1 MDKTA
6 LTILAR
12 LLLGLCTF
20 PAYGHDWRRPDLDA
34 WYGSLS
40 RPGLASCCSKND
52 CHATEAELRS
62 DGRWWARLGM
72 PVRSSNGRLD
82 WVLVD
87 WVPIDEHL
95 IVRGPDG
102 KPIPNAAGE
111 PVICHNIVW
120 TIGGEIDVEQTS
132 ILCFVVGNLS

>member
-1 MDKTA
+1 
-6 LTILAR
+6 
-12 LLLGLCTF
+12 
-20 PAYGHDWRRPDLDA
+20 
-34 WYGSLS
+34 
-40 RPGLASCCSKND
+40 
-52 CHATEAELRS
+52 
-62 DGRWWARLGM
+62 M
-72 PVRSSNGRLD
+72 PVRSPNGRLD

-120 TIGGEIDVEQTS
+120 KIGGEIDVEQTS